1 MKQATKTF
9 IHSPPTKSDP
19 RHAEYLENFA
29 QLFATVLKHGE
40 EKVAL
45 ATQTYDLVD
54 KHIRKLDDDL
64 AKFEERQLALPPRIP
79 HAWGP
84 VQQQQQQHQHQQQHQ
99 QQQQQ
104 QQQQQTMQQM
114 QQ

>member
-1 MKQATKTF
+1 MKQATEEF
-9 IHSPPTKSDP
+9 IENPPTKDDP
-19 RHAEYLENFA
+19 RHVEYMKNFI
-29 QLFATVLKHGE
+29 QLFTTVLKHGE

-64 AKFEERQLALPPRIP
+64 NKFEERQLTMPTRIP

-84 VQQQQQQHQHQQQHQ
+84 ASSSNANAQLDSMAAGDEAVS
-99 QQQQQ
+99 
-104 QQQQQTMQQM
+104 
-114 QQ
+114 